1 LSFKESNEFCI
12 NQFNLNE
19 KSKIKM
25 KRESGKAHLI
35 DGPVHILLIKMTLP
49 MILGMLSI
57 IAFNLIDT
65 YFVSKLGIT
74 ELAAMS
80 FTLPVVMIIASVSLG
95 LGIGASATISRA
107 IGEGNRDKILRLT
120 TDSLILSFLIVAVF
134 VVLGL
139 AFMEPTFR
147 MLGAP
152 SHIYPLIREYMIIW
166 YPGVL
171 FLVIPMVGNNAIRAT
186 GDTKTA
192 SAIMLVAMLMNL
204 ILDPLLIFGIGP
216 FPRLELTGA
225 AIATVIS
232 RVFTFILSMYV
243 LYKREKMITFIFPG
257 IHRIVESWRQILY
270 ISLPTAGTNIIIP
283 ISAGIITRIISDYG
297 PEAVAA
303 FGVASRIDMIA
314 LIIVMA
320 LHAVIGPFV
329 GQNIGARRFD
339 RLRLGIRYS
348 QQFAIGWGLLM
359 GIILALSG
367 EFIGAL
373 FSDNKQVISIIATYL
388 WIVPAGYSLQ
398 GVLRL
403 SCQALNVLK
412 KPFHSAALSSV
423 QAFVLYIPLAW
434 AGSEFIGI
442 EGIFGAAAISYILT
456 GVGAYVV
463 LKRMLSFLESSI
475 PPRSV

>member
-1 LSFKESNEFCI
+1 MV
-12 NQFNLNE
+12 NL
-19 KSKIKM
+19 KIPIKNNDG
-25 KRESGKAHLI
+25 RAHLI
-35 DGPVHILLIKMTLP
+35 EGPVHKLLIKMTIP
-49 MILGMLSI
+49 MIFGMLSI

-65 YFVSKLGIT
+65 YFVSMLGTT

-80 FTLPVVMIIASVSLG
+80 FTFPVVMVVASVSLG

-107 IGEGNRDKILRLT
+107 IGEGSRNKVVRLT
-120 TDSLILSFLIVAVF
+120 TDSLILSFIIVAIFVF
-134 VVLGL
+134 FGL
-139 AFMEPTFR
+139 IFMGPTFR
-147 MLGAP
+147 LLGAP
-152 SHIYPLIREYMIIW
+152 SHIYPLIKEYMVIW

-192 SAIMLVAMLMNL
+192 SLIMLIAMLMNL
-204 ILDPLLIFGIGP
+204 VLDPLLIFGIGP
-216 FPRLELTGA
+216 FPRLELAGA

-232 RVFTFILSMYV
+232 RVLTFLLSMYV
-243 LYKREKMITFIFPG
+243 LYWRERMVEFSFPG
-257 IHRIVESWRQILY
+257 LQKIIESWKQILY

-283 ISAGIITRIISDYG
+283 VSAGIVTRIVAGYG

-329 GQNIGARRFD
+329 GQNIGAGRFD

-348 QQFAIGWGLLM
+348 QQFAIGWGLLT

-367 EFIGAL
+367 EFIGSL
-373 FSDNKQVISIIATYL
+373 FSNNDKVVSIIATYL

-412 KPFHSAALSSV
+412 RPLYSAALSSA
-423 QAFVLYIPLAW
+423 QAFVFYIPMAM
-434 AGSEFIGI
+434 AGSQFIGLK
-442 EGIFGAAAISYILT
+442 GIFAAAAISYILS
-456 GVGAYVV
+456 GIAAYMV
-463 LKRMLSFLESSI
+463 LKRKLLHIESTMEAAK
-475 PPRSV
+475 RR